1 MGINEFAEIVKQK
14 ILDKMDGLKEVQIK
28 RVLKNNNVLLTGIVI
43 IEEEG
48 SNMHPVI
55 YLEQYFSMYEL
66 GMPMDDVV
74 YHVVMAYYRMCID
87 GDIDVSFIHK
97 WETLKSRIIY
107 KVISKKRNQELLQKV
122 PYVDWLDE
130 FAIVFY
136 ILMEKEEGLVLL
148 ERDVCEHYDVDSDEL
163 WKVAKENTPKL
174 LPIYFEIAKMTEE
187 EKKIVPI
194 EMYVLSNKA
203 RTFGA
208 GTILYPDCLEK
219 IADKLQSSFYILLSS
234 VHELVI
240 IPVTAS
246 ITVEEL
252 KIISRRAN
260 ESGRVKLE
268 DILGESIYYYDK
280 DRKILERIE

>member
-55 YLEQYFSMYEL
+55 YLEQYFSMYEF

-74 YHVVMAYYRMCID
+74 YHVVMAYYRRCID

-97 WETLKSRIIY
+97 WEILKSRIIY